1 MDDHDIIRRPVITEQ
16 VYDMIEM
23 ENKIVFEVAKAAN
36 KFMIKRAVQ
45 NMYNVR
51 ISKVNTYI
59 TPLGVKRAICK
70 LEPEYN
76 AYDLAVDLSLFG

>member
-1 MDDHDIIRRPVITEQ
+1 MEDHEVIRRPVITEQ
-16 VYDMIEM
+16 VYDMIEL
-23 ENKIVFEVAKAAN
+23 ENKIVFEVAKGAN

-51 ISKVNTYI
+51 VNKVNTYI

-70 LEPEYN
+70 LAPEYN